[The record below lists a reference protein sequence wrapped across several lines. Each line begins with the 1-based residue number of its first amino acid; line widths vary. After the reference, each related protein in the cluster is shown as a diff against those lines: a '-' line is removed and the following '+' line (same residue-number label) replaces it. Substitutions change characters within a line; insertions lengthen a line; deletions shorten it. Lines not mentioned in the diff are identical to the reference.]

1 MKRTYNSQRRA
12 ANAERTRQA
21 IVEAA
26 VKLHGE
32 GVTTLSA
39 VADAAGVSLPTVNKH
54 FPTREDLFDACTQHH
69 RSQLEAQ
76 EPEDLATISD
86 RGERLYQVVLNVHRI
101 HEQSF
106 GQSWTG
112 YKLEDESPTLAS
124 AMQDYERSVA
134 DYVDAALQDWTGNA
148 DDAKTTAA
156 FVRGLLNPLTY
167 RALRLKNGLSFD
179 EATAQIAK
187 TLACTLNIQLPE
199 SRTG

>member
-39 VADAAGVSLPTVNKH
+39 VADAAGVALPTLNKH
-54 FPTREDLFDACTQHH
+54 FPTREDLFDACTRHH
-69 RSQLEAQ
+69 RSQLETP
-76 EPEDLATISD
+76 EPEDLAAIAD
-86 RGERLYQVVLNVHRI
+86 RGARLYQVVLNVNRI

-106 GQSWTG
+106 GHSWTG
-112 YKLEDESPTLAS
+112 YKLEDESPAMTL
-124 AMQDYERSVA
+124 AMQDYEGFIAVF
-134 DYVDAALQDWTGNA
+134 VDILLEDWTGNA
-148 DDAKTTAA
+148 DDAKTTVA
-156 FVRGLLNPLTY
+156 FVCGLLNPLTY
-167 RALRLKNGLSFD
+167 RALRLRNGLSFD
-179 EATAQIAK
+179 EATAQLAK
-187 TLACTLNIQLPE
+187 TLACTLNIRLPE